1 MEPAKRHSLLRR
13 QLKKCFGESFVVPE
27 EWGAFLDMV
36 DSAYRESDV
45 DRGMLERSLD
55 LSSQELLDSK
65 ARLHA
70 VFNQV
75 DTGILIID
83 ADTLSIIEANRKAA
97 DMTGYPRE
105 RMIGRVCHSLVCPA
119 ERGQCPVRDLGQAI
133 DQSERAL
140 LHADGT
146 TIDILKT
153 VNPIMIEGRKC
164 YLESFVDVSARKRAD
179 EALRASERQYRTIF
193 ERTATANI
201 TIAEDTT
208 ILMANDNF
216 VDLCGYTK
224 RELEGKMSW
233 SVFIHPDDAERMK
246 SLHEMR
252 RRDPGSAPSSCEFR
266 FVNRKGQVGDLFMS
280 VALIPETRHSIA
292 SMVEL
297 TKVKRLESQLVQA
310 RKMESVGRLAGGV
323 AHDFNNMLGVIIGN
337 TELALEGIREEG
349 SLKDLLQD
357 VLNAGQRSA
366 DLTRQLLAFARR
378 QTVRPK
384 VLDLND
390 TISGL
395 LKMLCRIVGEHI
407 ALEWRPAPALWK
419 VKVDPSQV
427 DQLLANLTVNARDA
441 VGKAGRITIET
452 SNAVCDEACRADRP
466 EWVPG
471 DYVLL
476 TVSDDGCGMDKE
488 TQANIFEPFFTTKKE
503 GLGTGLGLA
512 TVYGIVKQNGGYIY
526 VDSEPGRGTAFRVYL
541 PRHLDGSAQPRAD
554 EPEANLVGGTETILV
569 VEDER
574 CVLALAHAMLERLG
588 YKVLAAGGKDEAFRL
603 VREHGDDI
611 DLLLTDVVMPDMD
624 GKELSDRI
632 LALQPTL
639 KRLFMSGYSEDVI
652 ARQGILEEG
661 VKFVSKPFTL
671 KGLSVKVREALTC

>member
-1 MEPAKRHSLLRR
+1 MHSLLRR
-13 QLKKCFGESFVVPE
+13 QLKKCFGEPYAVPQ
-27 EWGAFLDMV
+27 EWRAFLDLV

-105 RMIGRVCHSLVCPA
+105 RIIGKACHSLICPA
-119 ERGQCPVRDLGQAI
+119 ERGRCPVRDLGQVV
-133 DQSERAL
+133 DRSERAL
-140 LHADGT
+140 LRADGT
-146 TIDILKT
+146 RIDILKT
-153 VNPIMIEGRKC
+153 VNPITIEGREC
-164 YLESFVDVSARKRAD
+164 YLESFVDISARKRAE

-193 ERTATANI
+193 ERTATANLI
-201 TIAEDTT
+201 VAEDTT

-216 VDLCGYTK
+216 ADLSGYTK

-233 SVFIHPDDAERMK
+233 TAFIHPDDLERLK
-246 SLHEMR
+246 GYHRLR
-252 RRDPGSAPSSCEFR
+252 RCDPGSAPSSYEFR
-266 FVNRKGQVGDLFMS
+266 FVNRKGQVGHIFTS
-280 VALIPETRHSIA
+280 VALIPETKHSIA
-292 SMVEL
+292 SLIDL
-297 TKVKRLESQLVQA
+297 TEMKRLETQLVQA

-337 TELALEGIREEG
+337 TELALEGIDGDGR
-349 SLKDLLQD
+349 LKGLLQD
-357 VLNAGQRSA
+357 VLNAGRRSA

-378 QTVRPK
+378 QAVHPK
-384 VLDLND
+384 VLDLNEM
-390 TISGL
+390 IAGM
-395 LKMLCRIVGEHI
+395 LKMLGRLVGEHI
-407 ALEWRPAPALWK
+407 ALEWRPGPALWK
-419 VKVDPSQV
+419 VKIDPSQV
-427 DQLLANLTVNARDA
+427 DQVLANLTVNARDA

-452 SNAVCDEACRADRP
+452 SNAVCDEACFADQP
-466 EWVPG
+466 ERVPG

-476 TVSDDGCGMDKE
+476 TVSDDGCGMDRE
-488 TQANIFEPFFTTKKE
+488 TQDNIFEPFFTTKKE
-503 GLGTGLGLA
+503 GMGTGLGLA
-512 TVYGIVKQNGGYIY
+512 TVYGIVKQNDGYIY
-526 VDSEPGRGTAFRVYL
+526 VDSEPGRGTTFRIYL
-541 PRHLDGSAQPRAD
+541 PRHPDGSARPPAD
-554 EPEANLVGGTETILV
+554 EPEADLAVGTETILV

-574 CVLALAHAMLERLG
+574 SVLALTQAMLERLG
-588 YKVLAAGGKDEAFRL
+588 YKVLAACGRDEALRL
-603 VREHGDDI
+603 VREHGDAI
-611 DLLLTDVVMPDMD
+611 DLLLTDVVMPEMD

-632 LALQPTL
+632 LALQPAL

-661 VKFVSKPFTL
+661 VKIVTKPFTL
-671 KGLSVKVREALTC
+671 KELSMKIREALSC

>member
-1 MEPAKRHSLLRR
+1 MEPAKTHSLLRR
-13 QLKKCFGESFVVPE
+13 QLKKCFGESFAVPR
-27 EWGAFLDMV
+27 EWSAFLDMV
-36 DSAYRESDV
+36 DSAYRESDA

-83 ADTLSIIEANRKAA
+83 AGTLSIIEANRKAA

-105 RMIGRVCHSLVCPA
+105 RIIGRVCHSLVCPA
-119 ERGQCPVRDLGQAI
+119 EAGKCPVRDLGQAV
-133 DQSERAL
+133 DQSEQVL

-164 YLESFVDVSARKRAD
+164 FLESFVDISARKRAD

-224 RELEGKMSW
+224 QELEGKMSW
-233 SVFIHPDDAERMK
+233 TAFIHPDDLERMK
-246 SLHEMR
+246 TCHGTR
-252 RRDPGSAPSSCEFR
+252 RGDPGSAPSSYEFR

-280 VALIPETRHSIA
+280 VALIPETKHSIA
-292 SMVEL
+292 SLVEM
-297 TKVKRLESQLVQA
+297 TGMKRLESQLVQA

-337 TELALEGIREEG
+337 TELALEGIREDG
-349 SLKDLLQD
+349 RLKDLLQD

-366 DLTRQLLAFARR
+366 DLTRQLLAFARK
-378 QTVRPK
+378 QTVHPR

-390 TISGL
+390 TIAGM
-395 LKMLCRIVGEHI
+395 LKMLCRLVGEHI
-407 ALEWRPAPALWK
+407 ALEWRPGPALWK
-419 VKVDPSQV
+419 VKIDPSQV
-427 DQLLANLTVNARDA
+427 DQVLANLTVNARDA
-441 VGKAGRITIET
+441 VGKAGRIAIET
-452 SNAVCDEACRADRP
+452 SNAVCDEACRAGRP

-471 DYVLL
+471 DYVRL

-526 VDSEPGRGTAFRVYL
+526 VDSEPGRGTTFRIYL
-541 PRHLDGSAQPRAD
+541 PRHLDGSARPRVD
-554 EPEANLVGGTETILV
+554 EPEADPAGGTETVLV

-574 CVLALAHAMLERLG
+574 CVLALTRAMLERLG

-603 VREHGDDI
+603 VGEHGDAI
-611 DLLLTDVVMPDMD
+611 DLLLTDVVMPEMD
-624 GKELSDRI
+624 GKELSERI
-632 LALQPTL
+632 LALRPGL

-671 KGLSVKVREALTC
+671 KGLSVKIREALMC